1 MNIKEIAQLAGVST
15 STVSKI
21 VNQKDESISQ
31 ETRERVLKIVKEYN
45 YTPTLQLHRIK
56 KHGLLAYY
64 CVPLFLSIRLWM
76 ELFRLL
82 KKTDIRLLCVIV
94 TRVQN
99 KNSKISLLSVK
110 TMSMELSGNLLKQKA
125 LIMLLALK
133 QKIYPSL
140 LLDL

>member
-45 YTPTLQLHRIK
+45 YTPYSSAASHQKTWVIGILLRSSISFDKTLDGI
-56 KHGLLAYY
+56 
-64 CVPLFLSIRLWM
+64 I
-76 ELFRLL
+76 
-82 KKTDIRLLCVIV
+82 
-94 TRVQN
+94 RVQN